1 LGLDGYFWLPYR
13 IVLDSNICNEFTIIA
28 KKKLIKK
35 LKYSHNNLMQL
46 VGSDKSEVLALN
58 NIKFDSSL
66 LFDIKEKFNNYDSSN
81 ITITYESNNK
91 NIKTSES
98 TDSSINNTGG
108 KSLRQYSISTGSKD
122 LDCNEIKIN
131 I

>member
-1 LGLDGYFWLPYR
+1 
-13 IVLDSNICNEFTIIA
+13 
-28 KKKLIKK
+28 
-35 LKYSHNNLMQL
+35 MQL
-46 VGSDKSEVLALN
+46 GGSDKPEILALN

-81 ITITYESNNK
+81 ITITYESNTK
-91 NIKTSES
+91 NIKPYES

-108 KSLRQYSISTGSKD
+108 NSVRRYSISTGSKD